1 MRILPIALATLTA
14 AAVNAGPATDYK
26 ISGPYTSNNL
36 SIYLVHASEKTSG
49 KTYMTLDEALEHRL
63 VIVYETS
70 DVNTLLIANISKD
83 EVYIQ
88 SGDIV
93 KGGKQDRVVKED
105 MILPE
110 MSGKVQI
117 QVFCVEHGRWTQR
130 GSESA
135 GHFESSKQSISG
147 NAMKIAVRSDGDQ
160 REVWSKVAEAQ
171 DRLEKNIAAPVKSRQ
186 SESSFQLTLESQ
198 HVRESTKPYE
208 DALSPLIDRHR
219 DAVGYVV
226 AINGKVTS
234 ADVYANHSL
243 FRKLWPKLIS
253 SAAVEAVGA
262 DKTEAIPPAPSQDEI
277 KSVVAGPKDL
287 QLAADQKVNAR
298 TEVRK
303 KESDHAV
310 LFETR
315 DAGATP
321 GAAAVHR
328 SYVVK

>member
-1 MRILPIALATLTA
+1 MRILPIALATLSA
-14 AAVNAGPATDYK
+14 AAVNAGPGTDYK

-49 KTYMTLDEALEHRL
+49 KTYMTLDEAMEHRL

-70 DVNTLLIANISKD
+70 DVNTLLVANISKE

-110 MSGKVQI
+110 MSGKVPI

-135 GHFESSKQSISG
+135 GHFESSKQSIAG

-171 DRLEKNIAAPVKSRQ
+171 DRLEKNIAAPVKSNK
-186 SESSFQLTLESQ
+186 SASSFQLTLESQ
-198 HVRESTKPYE
+198 HLRENTKPYE
-208 DALSPLIDRHR
+208 DALSPLIDKHR

-262 DKTEAIPPAPSQDEI
+262 DKTEAFAPAPSQEEV

-287 QLAADQKVNAR
+287 QLAMDSKVNAR

-303 KESDHAV
+303 KESDRAV
-310 LFETR
+310 QFETR

-321 GAAAVHR
+321 GTAAVHK